1 MTLFRRSEIYLTTR
15 SSIYPTRYLT
25 AWRIWSICELYIFCY
40 CYTIIFIWCL
50 HYMRMTRFAIIC
62 IFLLWCSTFWRDEKR
77 DEPSVIFGFI
87 PWSFLLTRR
96 IFSFFFFLFDII
108 ITNTRTQ
115 RGRKIHKNKLKVLDE
130 KIFIANI
137 NLETL
142 QVISLFFIFI
152 KSFSIFLIFCDY

>member
-1 MTLFRRSEIYLTTR
+1 LHLFTLMLDILAR
-15 SSIYPTRYLT
+15 
-25 AWRIWSICELYIFCY
+25 W
-40 CYTIIFIWCL
+40 
-50 HYMRMTRFAIIC
+50 
-62 IFLLWCSTFWRDEKR
+62 K
-77 DEPSVIFGFI
+77 
-87 PWSFLLTRR
+87 TRR
-96 IFSFFFFLFDII
+96 AISHFWLHSVVVFVDASYLFLFFFFLFDII